1 MKCAEYFSKFYMGR
15 NSCGILG
22 HKSKDKIPEYF
33 FDIALSGD
41 HSEILPTSNS
51 TYGKWLD
58 GKRKPESIIWGTV
71 VSHFDED
78 GFIDNASKDLNDS
91 MLMDVM
97 QRFGLEMQTGEA
109 PDKRLFAFTLAKL
122 FYAIAQGNG
131 ETAAEARTFYK
142 PEAHIISFPE
152 YVARTIAKYEKI
164 KTPFS
169 EGEERLIDDIYVC
182 NKLSSRLSATRNR
195 HSRTQETIILDAT
208 LDSLEA
214 YSKKVILVANGGMGE
229 NDAASA
235 SVSRISP

>member
-91 MLMDVM
+91 AL
-97 QRFGLEMQTGEA
+97 T
-109 PDKRLFAFTLAKL
+109 
-122 FYAIAQGNG
+122 
-131 ETAAEARTFYK
+131 
-142 PEAHIISFPE
+142 
-152 YVARTIAKYEKI
+152 
-164 KTPFS
+164 TP
-169 EGEERLIDDIYVC
+169 I
-182 NKLSSRLSATRNR
+182 
-195 HSRTQETIILDAT
+195 
-208 LDSLEA
+208 
-214 YSKKVILVANGGMGE
+214 
-229 NDAASA
+229 
-235 SVSRISP
+235 

>member
-91 MLMDVM
+91 ALRDVTL
-97 QRFGLEMQTGEA
+97 RISSAHKLTDR
-109 PDKRLFAFTLAKL
+109 DK
-122 FYAIAQGNG
+122 
-131 ETAAEARTFYK
+131 
-142 PEAHIISFPE
+142 
-152 YVARTIAKYEKI
+152 EKI
-164 KTPFS
+164 K
-169 EGEERLIDDIYVC
+169 EYLENVAVDGIV
-182 NKLSSRLSATRNR
+182 
-195 HSRTQETIILDAT
+195 HETSNT
-208 LDSLEA
+208 SL
-214 YSKKVILVANGGMGE
+214 
-229 NDAASA
+229 AAMYWH
-235 SVSRISP
+235 VK